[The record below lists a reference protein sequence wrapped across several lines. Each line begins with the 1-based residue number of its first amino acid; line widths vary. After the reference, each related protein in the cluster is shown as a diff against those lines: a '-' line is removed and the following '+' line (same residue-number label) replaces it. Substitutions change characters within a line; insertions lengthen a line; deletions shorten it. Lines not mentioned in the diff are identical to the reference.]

1 MLCEDCNDAYH
12 LECLQPELISV
23 PDNDWYCPLCEHKRL
38 CDGLI
43 GKLASL
49 IKEEE
54 NLEMRRRLNVSKR
67 RKRLTNVVVNV
78 DRFVNELEVKK
89 AQTTKKTP
97 STDEDEKASVKK
109 PNSTID
115 NDDVDSVYG
124 CKNDENRK
132 PSDQEEEV
140 GENGKRRMRS
150 CRRKAQNYSLDEYDK
165 KIKAAMIDAGVNR
178 DLVEHDS
185 G

>member
-12 LECLQPELISV
+12 LECLQPALISV
-23 PDNDWYCPLCEHKRL
+23 PNDDWHCPLCEHKYL
-38 CDGLI
+38 CNGLI
-43 GKLASL
+43 SKLALL

-67 RKRLTNVVVNV
+67 RKRLTNVTVNV
-78 DRFVNELEVKK
+78 DRFVNEAEVKK
-89 AQTTKKTP
+89 SPPTKKAA
-97 STDEDEKASVKK
+97 SIDEEDKANVKK
-109 PNSTID
+109 PESTIGD
-115 NDDVDSVYG
+115 DDVDSVYG

-132 PSDQEEEV
+132 PSDQEEVE
-140 GENGKRRMRS
+140 ENGKRRMRS
-150 CRRKAQNYSLDEYDK
+150 CRRKAQNYSLDDYDK

-178 DLVEHDS
+178 DLVDNDS